1 MDSAELKIEL
11 IHKIIETN
19 DFELLEKLAAL
30 LIITNKLGE
39 PATVY
44 QNEEKVYIL
53 SDQQISVI
61 NKSMEQYKNG
71 KILTE
76 IEAEK
81 DLEKWFDEQEK

>member
-11 IHKIIETN
+11 IQKIIETN
-19 DFELLEKLAAL
+19 DFELLEKMAE
-30 LIITNKLGE
+30 IILTPIKIGE
-39 PATVY
+39 PATIY
-44 QNEEKVYIL
+44 QKEEKVYIL
-53 SDQQISVI
+53 SEDQISVV

-81 DLEKWFDEQEK
+81 DLEKWFEEQEK

>member
-19 DFELLEKLAAL
+19 DFELLEKLAEL

-81 DLEKWFDEQEK
+81 DLEKWFEEQEK

>member
-11 IHKIIETN
+11 IQKSIETN
-19 DFELLEKLAAL
+19 DFELLEKMAE
-30 LIITNKLGE
+30 IILTPIKIGE
-39 PATVY
+39 PATIY
-44 QNEEKVYIL
+44 QKEEKVYIL
-53 SDQQISVI
+53 SEDQISVV

-81 DLEKWFDEQEK
+81 DLEKWFEEQEK

>member
-1 MDSAELKIEL
+1 MNSAELKIEL

-19 DFELLEKLAAL
+19 DFELLEKMAE
-30 LIITNKLGE
+30 IILTPIKIGE
-39 PATVY
+39 PATIY
-44 QNEEKVYIL
+44 QKEEKVYIL
-53 SDQQISVI
+53 SEDQISVV

-81 DLEKWFDEQEK
+81 DLEKWFEEQEK